1 MTSTSQSERQILILH
16 GWGMH
21 AGVCADL
28 AEALAGEAT
37 TRLIELPGH
46 GQRAF
51 SPALGDLWSWAREAL
66 DAAPERAVWL
76 GWSLGGLVALA
87 AALQAP
93 RRVEALILLASTP
106 RFVRGPDWTPAPT
119 AETLEQF
126 RTELGTDPTGTLTRF
141 LALQVQGGETPL
153 ETLRALRQRLT
164 DGPTP
169 DPAALSLGL
178 SLLRD
183 EDLRGRLPDIRCPSL
198 WIFGSRDT
206 LVPTAVA
213 ERVELMMPG
222 ARTIR
227 IEGAAHAPHLSHPK
241 ETIQAIHDFLAGL
254 DDPASAS
261 RSPLDQSPKDQASAV
276 WQSPCLNL
284 AVSASAHD
292 LPIPPSRSSR

>member
-1 MTSTSQSERQILILH
+1 MTNPTQPERQVVILH

-21 AGVCADL
+21 AAVCADL
-28 AEALAGEAT
+28 AAGLA
-37 TRLIELPGH
+37 TRAMSSLIELPGH
-46 GQRAF
+46 GRRAF
-51 SPALGDLWSWAREAL
+51 SPALGDLWSWARDGL

-87 AALQAP
+87 AALHAP

-106 RFVRGPDWTPAPT
+106 RFVLGTDWTPALT

-141 LALQVQGGETPL
+141 LALQVQGGDTPL
-153 ETLRALRQRLT
+153 ETLRVLRQRLT

-183 EDLRGRLPDIRCPSL
+183 EDLRGRLADIRCPAL

-206 LVPTAVA
+206 LVPAAVA

-222 ARTIR
+222 AHTLR

-241 ETIQAIHDFLAGL
+241 ETLQAIHDFLSGL
-254 DDPASAS
+254 DDPASEN
-261 RSPLDQSPKDQASAV
+261 RSPLSQSPNDPASAV

-284 AVSASAHD
+284 AVSTSAPD
-292 LPIPPSRSSR
+292 PTPPPSRSSR